1 LSKITELFHLDKSS
15 ITFVFFLA
23 IAILVSVFIVAYMN
37 IKDLNKID
45 DEELNSH
52 QNIESIEKLYS
63 LIADAETGRTSYYL
77 TNDAKYL
84 QPYNNALI
92 EVDSVYRLIR
102 IQAEKNPTEQFYLD
116 TLSMFIRER
125 FDLFK
130 RSIEA
135 QSKKGNSLKL
145 QKPFIDDGKNIQ
157 DKIKIIIER
166 LKSEENRTFKEKI
179 KVKNS
184 GAKFTLVI
192 TAGGIL
198 LSICIFAFVFLTLK
212 KYGPSIFDSTSAD
225 KLTKDELETLVR
237 DRTSEISQ
245 LIKKLYSKIDR
256 LSRTEAALQQ
266 SEQDYKT
273 LFEQAHDA
281 IIIFKPDDEIILNV
295 NQRACDIY
303 GIKRDEFI
311 GSSLKSL
318 SKNVPDGEKN
328 IKQALEKGFLYN
340 FQSVHYKKKGTEM
353 LMEINASVINY
364 KGTQSIL
371 SINRDITDRILSYIP
386 LPGS

>member
-1 LSKITELFHLDKSS
+1 
-15 ITFVFFLA
+15 
-23 IAILVSVFIVAYMN
+23 MN
-37 IKDLNKID
+37 IKDLIQI
-45 DEELNSH
+45 DEEALNSH
-52 QNIESIEKLYS
+52 QNIGSIEMLYS
-63 LIADAETGRTSYYL
+63 LIADAETGRAAFYI

-84 QPYNNALI
+84 QPYNDALT
-92 EVDSVYRLIR
+92 EVDSVYKIIR
-102 IQAEKNPTEQFYLD
+102 IQADKNPNEQFYLD
-116 TLSMFIRER
+116 TLSMLIRER

-135 QSKKGNSLKL
+135 QSKRGNSTKF
-145 QKPFIDDGKNIQ
+145 QKPFIDDGINIQ
-157 DKIKIIIER
+157 DNIKLIIDR
-166 LKSEENRTFKEKI
+166 FKSEEIRTYREKI
-179 KVKNS
+179 KLKNS
-184 GAKFTLVI
+184 GANFTLTI
-192 TAGGIL
+192 AAGGIIIN
-198 LSICIFAFVFLTLK
+198 ICIFLFVFLTLK
-212 KYGPSIFDSTSAD
+212 KYGPSIFDSATAD

-266 SEQDYKT
+266 SEQDYRT

-295 NQRACDIY
+295 NQRACEIY

-318 SKNVPDGEKN
+318 SKNVPDGQKN
-328 IKQALEKGFLYN
+328 IKYAIEKGFLYN
-340 FQSVHYKKKGTEM
+340 FQSVHYKKNGTEM

-364 KGTQSIL
+364 KGAQSII